1 MANFI
6 DTITQ
11 NPELTNNVK
20 QALGRYLIPALVA
33 TLGTGGVAAYIAGSK
48 KRMGESP
55 AARRRRIIRATL
67 LPTLTAALGSAGL
80 IGASI
85 IGKTSPESYFAT
97 GKLLDKGNDITEEK
111 VESLV
116 ENLSTPSLSDKIF
129 NWGNFFKGT
138 GTTLG
143 GMLGLKAKEKM
154 GDAIMK
160 NFKYNYPYE
169 SGIKSLENVP
179 KISISKS
186 PATEKIL
193 NSILGRTAKTL
204 NSAVKGAPALAAL
217 GIGGAAGY
225 KAVDWVSDL
234 FGVFGDEKK

>member
-11 NPELTNNVK
+11 NPELTKNVK

-67 LPTLTAALGSAGL
+67 LPMLTAALGSAGL

-85 IGKTSPESYFAT
+85 IGKTSPESYYAT
-97 GKLLDKGNDITEEK
+97 GKLLDKGEDITEEK

-116 ENLSTPSLSDKIF
+116 KSLSTPSLSDKIF

-143 GMLGLKAKEKM
+143 GMLGLKAKEKVE
-154 GDAIMK
+154 DAIEK
-160 NFKYNYPYE
+160 NFKYKYPYE
-169 SGIKSLENVP
+169 SGIKYLENVP

-186 PATEKIL
+186 PATAKIL

-204 NSAVKGAPALAAL
+204 NSAVKRVPILAAL
-217 GIGGAAGY
+217 GIGGAASY
-225 KAVDWVSDL
+225 KAVDWASDL
-234 FGVFGDEKK
+234 FGVVGDEKK

>member
-11 NPELTNNVK
+11 NPELTTNVK

-33 TLGTGGVAAYIAGSK
+33 TLGTGGAAAYIAGSK
-48 KRMGESP
+48 KRVGESP

-80 IGASI
+80 IGSSI
-85 IGKTSPESYFAT
+85 IGKTSPESYVAT
-97 GKLLDKGNDITEEK
+97 GKLLGKGQDITEEK

-116 ENLSTPSLSDKIF
+116 KSLSTPSLSDKIF

-143 GMLGLKAKEKM
+143 GMLGLKAKDKLE
-154 GDAIMK
+154 DALVK
-160 NFKYNYPYE
+160 NFKYEYPSE

-186 PATEKIL
+186 PATEKIV
-193 NSILGRTAKTL
+193 NSILGRAGKTL
-204 NSAVKGAPALAAL
+204 NSAVKRAPSLAAL

-234 FGVFGDEKK
+234 FGD

>member
-11 NPELTNNVK
+11 NPELTANVK

-48 KRMGESP
+48 KRVGESP

-85 IGKTSPESYFAT
+85 LSKTSPESYVAT
-97 GKLLDKGNDITEEK
+97 GKLLDEGRYVTKGG
-111 VESLV
+111 VESV
-116 ENLSTPSLSDKIF
+116 IKNLNKPSLSEQIF
-129 NWGNFFKGT
+129 NRDNLFKGT
-138 GTTLG
+138 GATFG
-143 GMLGLKAKEKM
+143 GIFGLKAK
-154 GDAIMK
+154 DSLADTIYK
-160 NFKYNYPYE
+160 NFEFEYPLK

-186 PATEKIL
+186 PATEKIV
-193 NSILGRTAKTL
+193 NSILGRTGKAL
-204 NSAVKGAPALAAL
+204 NSAVKRVPALAAL
-217 GIGGAAGY
+217 GIGGTAGY
-225 KAVDWVSDL
+225 KAMDWVSNL
-234 FGVFGDEKK
+234 FGD

>member
-11 NPELTNNVK
+11 NPELTTNVK

-33 TLGTGGVAAYIAGSK
+33 TLGTAGVAAYIAGSK

-97 GKLLDKGNDITEEK
+97 GKLLDKGQDIIEEK

-116 ENLSTPSLSDKIF
+116 KNLSTPSLSDKIF
-129 NWGNFFKGT
+129 NWGNLFKGT
-138 GTTLG
+138 GITLG
-143 GMLGLKAKEKM
+143 GMLGSKAKEKI
-154 GDAIMK
+154 GDTIVK
-160 NFKYNYPYE
+160 NFGYEYPLK

-186 PATEKIL
+186 PATEKIV
-193 NSILGRTAKTL
+193 NSILGRTGKTL
-204 NSAVKGAPALAAL
+204 NSVVKRAPALAAL
-217 GIGGAAGY
+217 GLGGTAGY

-234 FGVFGDEKK
+234 FGY

>member
-33 TLGTGGVAAYIAGSK
+33 TLGTGGVSAYIAGSK

-97 GKLLDKGNDITEEK
+97 DKLLDKGKDITEEK

-116 ENLSTPSLSDKIF
+116 ENLSNPSLSDQIF
-129 NWGNFFKGT
+129 NWENFFKGT
-138 GTTLG
+138 GATLG

-154 GDAIMK
+154 GDAIVK
-160 NFKYNYPYE
+160 NFGYDYPYK

-186 PATEKIL
+186 PAAEKIL
-193 NSILGRTAKTL
+193 NSIIGRTSKTL
-204 NSAVKGAPALAAL
+204 NSAVKRSPALAAL
-217 GIGGAAGY
+217 GLGGAAGY
-225 KAVDWVSDL
+225 KAVDWVSDI
-234 FGVFGDEKK
+234 FGD

>member
-11 NPELTNNVK
+11 NPELTTNVK

-33 TLGTGGVAAYIAGSK
+33 TLGTGGAAAYIAGSK
-48 KRMGESP
+48 KRVGESP

-80 IGASI
+80 IGSSI
-85 IGKTSPESYFAT
+85 IGKTSPESYVAT
-97 GKLLDKGNDITEEK
+97 GKLLGKGQDITEEK

-116 ENLSTPSLSDKIF
+116 KSLSTPSLSDKIF

-143 GMLGLKAKEKM
+143 GMLGLKAKDKLE
-154 GDAIMK
+154 DALVK
-160 NFKYNYPYE
+160 NFKYEYPFE

-186 PATEKIL
+186 PATEKIV
-193 NSILGRTAKTL
+193 NSILGRAGKTL
-204 NSAVKGAPALAAL
+204 NSAVKRAPSLAAL

-234 FGVFGDEKK
+234 FGD

>member
-11 NPELTNNVK
+11 NPELTTNVK

-33 TLGTGGVAAYIAGSK
+33 TLGTGGAAAYIAGSK
-48 KRMGESP
+48 KRVGESP

-80 IGASI
+80 IGSSI
-85 IGKTSPESYFAT
+85 IGKTSPESYVAT
-97 GKLLDKGNDITEEK
+97 GKLLGKGQDITEEK

-116 ENLSTPSLSDKIF
+116 KSLSTPSLSDKIF

-143 GMLGLKAKEKM
+143 GMLGLKAKDKLE
-154 GDAIMK
+154 DALVK
-160 NFKYNYPYE
+160 NFRYEYPFE

-186 PATEKIL
+186 PATEKIV
-193 NSILGRTAKTL
+193 NSILGRAGKTL
-204 NSAVKGAPALAAL
+204 SSAVKRAPSLAAL

-234 FGVFGDEKK
+234 FGD

>member
-111 VESLV
+111 VESLI
-116 ENLSTPSLSDKIF
+116 NL
-129 NWGNFFKGT
+129 GNFN
-138 GTTLG
+138 G
-143 GMLGLKAKEKM
+143 GSDNMSIALW
-154 GDAIMK
+154 
-160 NFKYNYPYE
+160 E
-169 SGIKSLENVP
+169 SL
-179 KISISKS
+179 
-186 PATEKIL
+186 
-193 NSILGRTAKTL
+193 
-204 NSAVKGAPALAAL
+204 
-217 GIGGAAGY
+217 
-225 KAVDWVSDL
+225 DD
-234 FGVFGDEKK
+234 

>member
-11 NPELTNNVK
+11 NPELTTNVK

-48 KRMGESP
+48 KRVGESP

-67 LPTLTAALGSAGL
+67 LPALTAALGSAGL

-85 IGKTSPESYFAT
+85 LSKTSPESYVAT
-97 GKLLDKGNDITEEK
+97 GKLLDEGRYVTKGS
-111 VESLV
+111 VESV
-116 ENLSTPSLSDKIF
+116 IKNLNKPSLSEQIF
-129 NWGNFFKGT
+129 NRDNLFKGT
-138 GTTLG
+138 GATLG
-143 GMLGLKAKEKM
+143 GIFGLKAKASLA
-154 GDAIMK
+154 DTIYK
-160 NFKYNYPYE
+160 NFEFEYPLK

-186 PATEKIL
+186 PATEKIV
-193 NSILGRTAKTL
+193 NSILGRTGKAL
-204 NSAVKGAPALAAL
+204 NSTVKRVPALAAL
-217 GIGGAAGY
+217 GIGGTAGY
-225 KAVDWVSDL
+225 KAMDWVSNL
-234 FGVFGDEKK
+234 FGD

>member
-97 GKLLDKGNDITEEK
+97 GKLLGKGQDITEEK

-116 ENLSTPSLSDKIF
+116 KSLSTPSLSDKIF

-143 GMLGLKAKEKM
+143 GMLGLKAKDKLE
-154 GDAIMK
+154 DAFVK
-160 NFKYNYPYE
+160 NFRYEYPFE

-186 PATEKIL
+186 PATEKIV

-204 NSAVKGAPALAAL
+204 NSAVKRAPALAAL
-217 GIGGAAGY
+217 GLGGAAGY

-234 FGVFGDEKK
+234 FGD

>member
-11 NPELTNNVK
+11 NPELTTNVK

-33 TLGTGGVAAYIAGSK
+33 TLGTGGVAAYTAGSK
-48 KRMGESP
+48 KRVGESP

-85 IGKTSPESYFAT
+85 IGKTSPESYVAT
-97 GKLLDKGNDITEEK
+97 GKLLDKGKDITGEK

-116 ENLSTPSLSDKIF
+116 KNLSSPSLSEQIF

-143 GMLGLKAKEKM
+143 GMLGLKAKEKLE
-154 GDAIMK
+154 DAFVK
-160 NFKYNYPYE
+160 NFKYEYPFAE
-169 SGIKSLENVP
+169 GSKFLENVP

-186 PATEKIL
+186 PATEKIV
-193 NSILGRTAKTL
+193 NSILGRAGKTL
-204 NSAVKGAPALAAL
+204 NSAVKRAPSLAAL

-234 FGVFGDEKK
+234 LGD